1 MFDPRAKDLNCERSL
16 KDERFFN
23 LSMLLSYVH
32 HILTRHL
39 RPSSVVRKYIRY
51 YAAYVTRPHEL
62 TFSGHVVNQF
72 WIKPHAGTKIESALI
87 K

>member
-39 RPSSVVRKYIRY
+39 RPNSVVRKYIRY
-51 YAAYVTRPHEL
+51 YAAYVMLLSLNGSYQKMFPST
-62 TFSGHVVNQF
+62 N
-72 WIKPHAGTKIESALI
+72 
-87 K
+87 

>member
-1 MFDPRAKDLNCERSL
+1 MFSE
-16 KDERFFN
+16 DERLDN
-23 LSMLLSYVH
+23 LSILLSYVH
-32 HILTRHL
+32 HISTRHL

-62 TFSGHVVNQF
+62 TFR
-72 WIKPHAGTKIESALI
+72 WTRRKPILDKPRAGTKIESALI